1 MIGRVVGN
9 YRIEALLGEG
19 GMARVF
25 RARHTSLDRE
35 AAVKVLRPDVASD
48 PAVKARFL
56 REQESLDRLS
66 HPAIVEL
73 YDVCSEGPDL
83 FLIMELVEGE
93 TLRERAERS
102 GPMSIDLACEVTGQ
116 ILAGLAVAHNAGV
129 LHRDIKPANIM
140 LTDRTAKILDFGVA
154 KAADSA
160 ALTAAGMVIGS
171 PAYLPPE
178 RWNAEPATAATDV
191 YGVGLCL
198 WECLVGRPPVSP
210 DGGWKACYKAHT
222 QYGIPDVREGNSTV
236 PRWLADVVAHA
247 TAMDPVE
254 RFEDAESMLR
264 LLEAG
269 RAGPAA
275 YEEQHTVILASSS
288 PPVDSERAARVA
300 WSPAAAPER
309 ATDET
314 PSAVDEVP
322 IVETTSSP
330 SQGTQPAAL
339 APGNRTRALA
349 REAAR
354 DLVST
359 GGPEVDAET
368 WQPGEMTRAFIR
380 RARRPWKM
388 LAVAVVV
395 AGVLVAGGLV
405 IRGWLIARSM
415 SSGFALELTNVTE
428 SPVHIACTAG
438 EGEAARSWGVNV
450 APGETAS
457 IGIPQ
462 LPATCEE
469 LLADGS
475 RRLVW
480 TMPKALALGEELPE
494 ISQEDENLRPEPEPE
509 PEVVVV
515 STPKPASRPE
525 PMREVQVARLVV
537 GEVQQPAS
545 TPRCDDLVVLEPQ
558 AAMGTLPSDSV
569 ACLEATMSSTA
580 PLTAKDKVSRLLIW
594 DAEARN
600 DTVAWERLVRRHL
613 ETVGSSDPDICMA
626 LAIRL
631 KKKGTVS
638 ALEESI
644 ELAGTALENRSR
656 YSGEQ
661 FVKRVNA
668 LHALR
673 TIAAEMVWRRYESSV
688 PGLRSEEVETQTK
701 AMRHRTRDYA
711 REWLDYAEVSGA
723 SLERAQAVLAEVGAG

>member
-9 YRIEALLGEG
+9 YRIDALLGEG
-19 GMARVF
+19 GMARVY
-25 RARHTSLDRE
+25 RAYHTSLDRE
-35 AAVKVLRPDVASD
+35 VAIKVLRPDVAAD

-56 REQESLDRLS
+56 REQEALDRLR
-66 HPAIVEL
+66 HPSIVGL
-73 YDVCSEGPDL
+73 HDVCSVGPDL

-93 TLRERAERS
+93 TLRERVQRA
-102 GPMSIDLACEVTGQ
+102 GPMSIDQACEVTGW

-140 LTDRTAKILDFGVA
+140 LTDQTAKILDFGVA
-154 KAADSA
+154 KAADSV

-178 RWNAEPATAATDV
+178 RWEAEPATAATDV

-222 QYGIPDVREGNSTV
+222 EQGIPDVRESNSAI
-236 PRWLADVVAHA
+236 PRWLADLVSRA
-247 TAMDPVE
+247 TAKDPTA
-254 RFEDAESMLR
+254 RFPDAQSMLR

-269 RAGPAA
+269 RAGPAT
-275 YEEQHTVILASSS
+275 YDEQRTVMLAAS
-288 PPVDSERAARVA
+288 PESRAPEAAARVA
-300 WSPAAAPER
+300 WSPAAAAEPE
-309 ATDET
+309 
-314 PSAVDEVP
+314 P
-322 IVETTSSP
+322 
-330 SQGTQPAAL
+330 Q
-339 APGNRTRALA
+339 APGSRTRALA
-349 REAAR
+349 RDAAR
-354 DLVST
+354 DLART
-359 GGPEVDAET
+359 GGPTVDAEA

-415 SSGFALELTNVTE
+415 SSGFALDLANVTGD
-428 SPVHIACTAG
+428 PVHIACTAG
-438 EGEAARSWGVNV
+438 EGEGARSWGVNV

-469 LLADGS
+469 VLTDGS

-494 ISQEDENLRPEPEPE
+494 LSREDENLRPEPEPG
-509 PEVVVV
+509 PEAVAA
-515 STPKPASRPE
+515 SAPEPASRPA
-525 PMREVQVARLVV
+525 PKREVQVARLVV
-537 GEVQQPAS
+537 GEVQQPANTS
-545 TPRCDDLVVLEPQ
+545 PCEELVTLEPQ
-558 AAMGTLPSDSV
+558 AVMGTLPTDII
-569 ACLEATMSSTA
+569 ACLETTMSSSA
-580 PLTAKDKVSRLLIW
+580 PLTNKDKVSRLLIW

-673 TIAAEMVWRRYESSV
+673 TIAAEMVWRRYENSV

-723 SLERAQAVLAEVGAG
+723 STERAQAVLAEVGKG

>member
-9 YRIEALLGEG
+9 YKIEALLGEG
-19 GMARVF
+19 GMARVY
-25 RARHTSLDRE
+25 RAHHTSLDRE
-35 AAVKVLRPDVASD
+35 VAIKVLRPDVASD

-56 REQESLDRLS
+56 REQEALDRLR
-66 HPAIVEL
+66 HPSIVGL
-73 YDVCSEGPDL
+73 HDVCSVGPDL
-83 FLIMELVEGE
+83 FLIMELVNGE
-93 TLRERAERS
+93 TLRERVQRA
-102 GPMSIDLACEVTGQ
+102 GPMSIDQACEVTGL
-116 ILAGLAVAHNAGV
+116 ILAGLAEAHNAGV

-140 LTDRTAKILDFGVA
+140 LTEQAAKILDFGVA
-154 KAADSA
+154 KAADSV

-178 RWNAEPATAATDV
+178 RWEAEPATAATDV

-222 QYGIPDVREGNSTV
+222 EHGIPDVRAGNSAV
-236 PRWLADVVAHA
+236 PRWLADLVTRA
-247 TAMDPVE
+247 TAKDPAE
-254 RFEDAESMLR
+254 RFPDAQSMLR

-275 YEEQHTVILASSS
+275 YDEQRTIMLAAS
-288 PPVDSERAARVA
+288 PESREPGAAARVA
-300 WSPAAAPER
+300 WSPVAASER
-309 ATDET
+309 ATPDLSPQEDEEPRPET
-314 PSAVDEVP
+314 PSQP
-322 IVETTSSP
+322 PRETEP
-330 SQGTQPAAL
+330 EPQ
-339 APGNRTRALA
+339 APGSRTRALA
-349 REAAR
+349 RDAAR
-354 DLVST
+354 DLAST
-359 GGPEVDAET
+359 GGPTVDAET

-380 RARRPWKM
+380 RARRPWRM

-415 SSGFALELTNVTE
+415 SSGFALELANVTE
-428 SPVHIACTAG
+428 NPVHIACTAG
-438 EGEAARSWGVNV
+438 DGEAARSWGVNV
-450 APGETAS
+450 APGETAN

-469 LLADGS
+469 VLSDGS
-475 RRLVW
+475 RKLIW

-509 PEVVVV
+509 PEAVVDAA
-515 STPKPASRPE
+515 PEPASRPE
-525 PMREVQVARLVV
+525 PKREVQVARLVV
-537 GEVQQPAS
+537 GEVEQPAS
-545 TPRCDDLVVLEPQ
+545 TSPCEDLVVLEPQ
-558 AAMGTLPSDSV
+558 AAMGTLPSNIV
-569 ACLEATMSSTA
+569 ACLDATMSDDAS
-580 PLTAKDKVSRLLIW
+580 LTTKDKVSRLLIW

-644 ELAGTALENRSR
+644 QLASTALENRSR

-673 TIAAEMVWRRYESSV
+673 TIASEMVWRRYENAV
-688 PGLRSEEVETQTK
+688 PGLRSEEVEAQSD
-701 AMRHRTRDYA
+701 AMRHRTRNYA

-723 SLERAQAVLAEVGAG
+723 EIERAQAVLAEVGKG

>member
-9 YRIEALLGEG
+9 YKIEALLGEG

-25 RARHTSLDRE
+25 RARHISLDRQV
-35 AAVKVLRPDVASD
+35 AIKVLRPDVASD

-56 REQESLDRLS
+56 REQEALDRLS

-73 YDVCSEGPDL
+73 YEVCADGPDL

-93 TLRERAERS
+93 TLRERVERA
-102 GPMSIDLACEVTGQ
+102 GPMLIEEACEVTMQ
-116 ILAGLAVAHNAGV
+116 ILAGLAVAHEAGV

-140 LTDRTAKILDFGVA
+140 LTEQTAKILDFGVA

-178 RWNAEPATAATDV
+178 RWDAQPATAATDV

-210 DGGWKACYKAHT
+210 DAGWKACYKAHT
-222 QYGIPDVREGNSTV
+222 QHGIPDVRESNGAI
-236 PRWLADVVAHA
+236 PRWLADVVSRS
-247 TAMDPVE
+247 TAMDPAE
-254 RFEDAESMLR
+254 RIPDAESMLR
-264 LLEAG
+264 LLAAG
-269 RAGPAA
+269 RAGSAA
-275 YEEQHTVILASSS
+275 YEEQRTVMLAASRDT
-288 PPVDSERAARVA
+288 PEFERAVREA
-300 WSPAAAPER
+300 WTPVTASGQGKAEPRSDGDEAPG
-309 ATDET
+309 
-314 PSAVDEVP
+314 
-322 IVETTSSP
+322 VEIESP
-330 SQGTQPAAL
+330 STRETEPKGI
-339 APGNRTRALA
+339 APGNHTRALA

-354 DLVST
+354 DLASS

-368 WQPGEMTRAFIR
+368 WRPGEMTRAYIR
-380 RARRPWKM
+380 RARRPWRM

-405 IRGWLIARSM
+405 IRGWMIARSM
-415 SSGFALELTNVTE
+415 QSGFALELANVTQ

-438 EGEAARSWGVNV
+438 EGAGVRSWGVNV
-450 APGETAS
+450 APGETAN

-469 LLADGS
+469 VLSDGS
-475 RRLVW
+475 RKLVW

-509 PEVVVV
+509 TEAV
-515 STPKPASRPE
+515 SDAAPAPVSRPE
-525 PMREVQVARLVV
+525 PKREVQVARLVV
-537 GEVQQPAS
+537 GEAQQPATTS
-545 TPRCDDLVVLEPQ
+545 LCDDLVVLEPQ
-558 AAMGTLPSDSV
+558 AAMGTLPHDIV
-569 ACLEATMSSTA
+569 ACLEATMSGDA
-580 PLTAKDKVSRLLIW
+580 PLTTKDKVSRLLIW

-600 DTVAWERLVRRHL
+600 DAVAWERLVRRHL

-631 KKKGTVS
+631 KKKGTLS

-644 ELAGTALENRSR
+644 ELASAALENRSR

-673 TIAAEMVWRRYESSV
+673 TIAAEMAWRRYENTV
-688 PGLRSEEVETQTK
+688 PGLRSEEVERKTE
-701 AMRHRTRDYA
+701 AMRHRTRDFA
-711 REWLDYAEVSGA
+711 REWLDYADVSGSETA
-723 SLERAQAVLAEVGAG
+723 RAQAVLAEVG

>member
-35 AAVKVLRPDVASD
+35 AAIKVLRPDVASD

-56 REQESLDRLS
+56 REQEALDRLR

-73 YDVCSEGPDL
+73 YDVCSDGPDL

-93 TLRERAERS
+93 TLRGRVERS
-102 GPMSIDLACEVTGQ
+102 GPMPIDAACEVTAQ
-116 ILAGLAVAHNAGV
+116 ILAGLAVAHKAGV

-140 LTDRTAKILDFGVA
+140 LTDQTAKILDFGVA

-178 RWNAEPATAATDV
+178 RWDAEPATAATDV

-222 QYGIPDVREGNSTV
+222 QHGIPDVREGNSAV
-236 PRWLADVVAHA
+236 PRWLADVVARA
-247 TAMDPVE
+247 TAMDPME

-264 LLEAG
+264 LLDAG
-269 RAGPAA
+269 LAGPAT
-275 YEEQHTVILASSS
+275 YDEQRTVMLAAASSS
-288 PPVDSERAARVA
+288 VEPERAAREA
-300 WSPAAAPER
+300 WSPATTTEPSSEGDAPPR
-309 ATDET
+309 IET
-314 PSAVDEVP
+314 PGPTLLSTEP
-322 IVETTSSP
+322 TG
-330 SQGTQPAAL
+330 Q

-359 GGPEVDAET
+359 GGPKVDAET

-405 IRGWLIARSM
+405 IRGWLISRSM
-415 SSGFALELTNVTE
+415 SSGFALELANVTGE
-428 SPVHIACTAG
+428 SVHIACTAG
-438 EGEAARSWGVNV
+438 EDEDVRSWGVNV

-469 LLADGS
+469 VLSDGS
-475 RRLVW
+475 RKLIW

-494 ISQEDENLRPEPEPE
+494 ISQDDENLRPEPEPE
-509 PEVVVV
+509 PEAVAA
-515 STPKPASRPE
+515 SAPEPTSRPE
-525 PMREVQVARLVV
+525 PKREVQVARLVV
-537 GEVQQPAS
+537 GEVQQPATTS
-545 TPRCDDLVVLEPQ
+545 PCEELVVLEPQ
-558 AAMGTLPSDSV
+558 AAMGTLPPDII
-569 ACLEATMSSTA
+569 ACLEATMSGTA
-580 PLTAKDKVSRLLIW
+580 PLTTKDKVSRLLIW

-600 DTVAWERLVRRHL
+600 DTVAWERQVRRHL

-644 ELAGTALENRSR
+644 ELTSTALENRSR

-673 TIAAEMVWRRYESSV
+673 TIAAEMVWRRYENSV
-688 PGLRSEEVETQTK
+688 PGLRSEEVETRTE

-711 REWLDYAEVSGA
+711 REWLDYASVSGA
-723 SLERAQAVLAEVGAG
+723 DIERAQAVLAEVG